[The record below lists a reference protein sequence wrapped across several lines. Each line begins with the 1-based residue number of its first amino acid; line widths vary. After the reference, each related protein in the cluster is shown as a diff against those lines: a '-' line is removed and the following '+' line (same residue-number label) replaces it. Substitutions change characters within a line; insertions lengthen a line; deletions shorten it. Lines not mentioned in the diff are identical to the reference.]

1 MFIPSQK
8 RADSPKRTAAG
19 PCPWI
24 GTEDAP
30 EPSSILAFW
39 AKVAQGH
46 SVPQGMDHAGL
57 LLVMMGRQWA
67 DLGKASMEKLIGPV
81 FRQVS
86 RIQSKNELG
95 VYRRRKKEPESLC
108 FSWCARFA
116 FPGYVL

>member
-1 MFIPSQK
+1 MSV
-8 RADSPKRTAAG
+8 D
-19 PCPWI
+19 
-24 GTEDAP
+24 TEDAP

-67 DLGKASMEKLIGPV
+67 DFGKASMQKLIGPI

-86 RIQSKNELG
+86 QIQSKKELG
-95 VYRRRKKEPESLC
+95 VYRRRKKEPESLY
-108 FSWCARFA
+108 FSWCAGFC
-116 FPGYVL
+116 FPKVRTIRSMLAVNATREFGEVGTC